1 MRQSLGWLIHDE
13 FGTDKDTIASISGRP
28 LTRICL
34 RSPGFQEFFQATRYC
49 LKNILAHIQLSQCQC
64 VLIN

>member
-13 FGTDKDTIASISGRP
+13 FGTDKDTIASISGKP

-34 RSPGFQEFFQATRYC
+34 RSPGFQEFFSSHQV
-49 LKNILAHIQLSQCQC
+49 LSQEHTSTYSVNPMSMCT
-64 VLIN
+64 N